1 VPNFLKMEKKEK
13 ISVLLVQIDLISD
26 DYRQNL
32 SKIEN
37 FLALHQPHN
46 ALIILPEMF
55 STGFTM
61 SPETLLDPS
70 GHEAIKCLQTLAKK
84 YTSVI
89 AGSCALQDQDKY
101 YNRFLWV
108 LPNGQLHSYDKKHL
122 FAYAGEDKAYTP
134 GDKRVIVSLGGWRFL
149 VQICYDLR
157 FPVWAR
163 NKQEEYDAIIYVANW
178 PAKRDHA
185 WRTLLQA
192 RAIENQS
199 YVLAVNRIGSDQN
212 DLQYMGHSGV
222 IDPQGNWATPLS
234 NQEVGITFALEA
246 SELNAVRQQLPFLK
260 DADDFLLL

>member
-1 VPNFLKMEKKEK
+1 MEKKEK

-70 GHEAIKCLQTLAKK
+70 GHEAIKCLQTLAKQ
-84 YTSVI
+84 YSSVI

-192 RAIENQS
+192 RAIENQC
-199 YVLAVNRIGSDQN
+199 YVIGVNRTGDDGNGIHHNGNSLVVDP
-212 DLQYMGHSGV
+212 MGEILYQKEEEEDIFS
-222 IDPQGNWATPLS
+222 
-234 NQEVGITFALEA
+234 ITLEKDM
-246 SELNAVRQQLPFLK
+246 LNEIRSKLPFWK
-260 DADDFLLL
+260 DGDIFNIEP